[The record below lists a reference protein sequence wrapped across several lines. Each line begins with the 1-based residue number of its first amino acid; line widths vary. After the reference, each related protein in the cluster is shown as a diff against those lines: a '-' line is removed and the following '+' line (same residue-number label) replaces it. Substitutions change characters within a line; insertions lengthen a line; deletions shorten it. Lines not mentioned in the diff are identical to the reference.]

1 MLLYNLATV
10 NILIV
15 QAFASSCFLKKK
27 KKKRQVVEVS
37 IKL

>member
-27 KKKRQVVEVS
+27 KKRQVVEVS